1 LRRDGRRWS
10 KQHYPT
16 EIDLGDKETTKLG
29 CYSLLAMLL
38 FHINTYIYI
47 VCTKNMYVSQEHMIV
62 EEEEEEE
69 EQGDKE

>member
-1 LRRDGRRWS
+1 
-10 KQHYPT
+10 
-16 EIDLGDKETTKLG
+16 
-29 CYSLLAMLL
+29 MLL